1 MNAWFEK
8 LASSSKRGIR
18 RYLWIAVRR
27 RLAIAVPALVLAAC
41 SIAAPPRPS
50 DHLNQ
55 KQPVE
60 SGSETGMERFKN
72 DIERLTKVRFDDVD
86 ALNEQ
91 LHTHLGEPNRQ
102 GLRDERTAERGMLGG
117 LEIKNITLRS
127 PADDPTHATLVF
139 EVAPPSIALGEIIWE
154 ESAMYPP
161 HPDAPD
167 SRPYWSAQVNS
178 AKVVLGLSLDHKTLT
193 YVSISQR

>member
-1 MNAWFEK
+1 MN
-8 LASSSKRGIR
+8 SS
-18 RYLWIAVRR
+18 
-27 RLAIAVPALVLAAC
+27 
-41 SIAAPPRPS
+41 
-50 DHLNQ
+50 
-55 KQPVE
+55 
-60 SGSETGMERFKN
+60 
-72 DIERLTKVRFDDVD
+72 
-86 ALNEQ
+86 
-91 LHTHLGEPNRQ
+91 THLGEPNRQ